1 MQTARCYTKSG
12 SVEKYESNLWES
24 PISGNWSTM
33 GVLGTI
39 TTPDSNGNYTVT
51 LGGDFEDSDTPT
63 SYYCFTKYHNAIN
76 YFYFKPITPEPPVT
90 PDPTPENGTMTL
102 SLFAMNSTNGNKIV
116 FGCNVSA
123 SPSFTGANFRVTLT
137 FEYYEHDLS
146 GGLSGPYTKILSS
159 TVTSSSDR
167 FSGEVDLHVNSVG
180 LHSYSL
186 RSAPPNTT
194 RINNIVYEI
203 TVEGRNG

>member
-12 SVEKYESNLWES
+12 SVEKYESNLWSS
-24 PISGNWSTM
+24 PTAGNWSTL

-63 SYYCFTKYHNAIN
+63 SYYCFTKYNNAIN
-76 YFYFKPITPEPPVT
+76 YFYFKKSTPKPPVT
-90 PDPTPENGTMTL
+90 PDPTPVNGEMTL
-102 SLFAMNSTNGNKIV
+102 SLSASTNGNKIV

-123 SPSFTGANFRVTLT
+123 SPSFTGANFRVTLA
-137 FEYYEHDLS
+137 FEYYEHDVS
-146 GGLSGPYTKILSS
+146 GTLSGPYTKNLSS
-159 TVTSSSDR
+159 TVTSSSDS
-167 FSGEVDLHVNSVG
+167 FSSEVNLHNNSVG

-203 TVEGRNG
+203 TIEGRNG

>member
-1 MQTARCYTKSG
+1 MASARCYTKSG
-12 SVEKYESNLWES
+12 SVEKYESSLWSS
-24 PISGNWSTM
+24 PSTGNWSSM
-33 GVLGTI
+33 GLVGTI

-51 LGGDFEDSDTPT
+51 PERHFEDSSDTT
-63 SYYCFTKYHNAIN
+63 TYSCFTEYGGVKKT
-76 YFYFKPITPEPPVT
+76 FYFKKSTPKPPVT
-90 PDPTPENGTMTL
+90 PDPTPENGRMTL
-102 SLFAMNSTNGNKIV
+102 SLFAMNSTNGRKIV

-123 SPSFTGANFRVTLT
+123 SPSFTGANFGVTLA

-146 GGLSGPYTKILSS
+146 GNLSGPYTKNLSS

-167 FSGEVDLHVNSVG
+167 FSGVVDLHVNSEG

-186 RSAPPNTT
+186 RSTPPNTT

-203 TVEGRNG
+203 TIEGRNG